1 MIYGLV
7 CMREGAV
14 GAGRRTGELGAF
26 VWQGACP
33 VLPQVV
39 LPENRDG
46 TNGAL
51 TRDGLRHRRPPH
63 RTGRLCINCEHSR
76 LDYRT
81 TCTLDGRVCRHGR
94 DGAWS
99 CPSGYLSFNIIIVSY
114 TLDTQSLTALP
125 EALPCP
131 EQDDMVQEKRERPP
145 SARKAKY
152 LSWYLS

>member
-63 RTGRLCINCEHSR
+63 RTGRLCINCKPLATR
-76 LDYRT
+76 LSHLYLRRS
-81 TCTLDGRVCRHGR
+81 CVPSCGR
-94 DGAWS
+94 DVVHGPARLV
-99 CPSGYLSFNIIIVSY
+99 SGIVYVVQFYSIY
-114 TLDTQSLTALP
+114 PFAHTISHSALP
-125 EALPCP
+125 RA
-131 EQDDMVQEKRERPP
+131 RER
-145 SARKAKY
+145 
-152 LSWYLS
+152 

>member
-1 MIYGLV
+1 MTAYAIDD
-7 CMREGAV
+7 
-14 GAGRRTGELGAF
+14 RRTAPGGS
-26 VWQGACP
+26 VST
-33 VLPQVV
+33 VS
-39 LPENRDG
+39 
-46 TNGAL
+46 
-51 TRDGLRHRRPPH
+51 
-63 RTGRLCINCEHSR
+63 HSR

-131 EQDDMVQEKRERPP
+131 EQDDMAQENGPHPQEKQSIYRNRSKLHSKKQKTKGQPTT
-145 SARKAKY
+145 
-152 LSWYLS
+152 

>member
-51 TRDGLRHRRPPH
+51 TRDGLGPYAIDDRRTAPGGSVS
-63 RTGRLCINCEHSR
+63 TVSHSR

-131 EQDDMVQEKRERPP
+131 EQDDMARERPP

-152 LSWYLS
+152 LS